1 MKATI
6 ELEFESNQDYRD
18 FIDDVRENVDGLADY
33 EVVDVEWDDEEED
46 DCYRDCDGY
55 RVLVYEYR
63 DCATGMGVKT
73 DERDRLIETIKERWP
88 DLAMR
93 LIAKGLKA
101 KWDSGDCS
109 LEDYMVKANKVGCMD
124 DELLDAG
131 LRQVELELPAN
142 KESFHGLRIYRARIV
157 EE

>member
-18 FIDDVRENVDGLADY
+18 FIDDVRETADGLTDY
-33 EVVDVEWDDEEED
+33 EVTDIEWDDEEED
-46 DCYRDCDGY
+46 DCYCHRDCD

-63 DCATGMGVKT
+63 DYTTGMGVKT

-88 DLAMR
+88 DLAIR
-93 LIAKGLKA
+93 LVAKGLQT
-101 KWDSGDCS
+101 KWDSGDYS
-109 LEDYMVKANKVGCMD
+109 LEDYMVKASKGEVD

-131 LRQVELELPAN
+131 LKELEHRLPID
-142 KESFHGLRIYRARIV
+142 KGSFHGLRIYRARIV

>member
-1 MKATI
+1 MRATI
-6 ELEFESNQDYRD
+6 ELVFESNEDYRSYV
-18 FIDDVRENVDGLADY
+18 DDLYETADGLIDWT
-33 EVVDVEWDDEEED
+33 ETDVEWDEEED
-46 DCYRDCDGY
+46 DYYCHRNCDQ
-55 RVLVYEYR
+55 VLVYEYR
-63 DCATGMGVKT
+63 DYTTGMGVKT

-93 LIAKGLKA
+93 LVAKGLRT
-101 KWDSGDCS
+101 KWDSGDCP

-131 LRQVELELPAN
+131 LKELERTLPVD
-142 KESFHGLRIYRARIV
+142 KGSFHGLRIYKARLV